1 MVTPRLRLGQLLVD
15 ARMITQD
22 ALERTLEQ
30 QRTDGRRLGTLLV
43 EQGLINETQ
52 LTQILSHQLAVPWV
66 SLLHI
71 EFSRQ
76 LLNLVPHDV
85 AERYCLVPIYVR
97 HVRNQGETLYVAMD
111 DPTNEDGMKECM
123 AFSGLPVRAMI
134 APPSDIRNAIRVY
147 YGARARSAPP
157 PAPAKQAQVSE
168 PQSRARPADPPPSSE
183 LSGAPETAR
192 HAEDTP
198 LTPSTPEPLLLT
210 RPAMRSGARLVED
223 AGPAIETSDVDPSD
237 VGVMDD
243 ELAWE
248 APRPAAKEAR
258 SSPEERQIRGRPD
271 ERSRPTLKVAPT
283 PELLAAAQAARSA
296 QPAQPAQ
303 PAQAQFTQAAQA
315 QSTQAAQAQSTQAQA
330 AQPERRKT
338 MRPSSAP
345 GPVAAS
351 AADAAPSMDGAPT
364 SSTPAAALLGA
375 VLGRASAAARTVP
388 ESVPD
393 YGDEPPSER
402 EVRNIPAPQGRGRR
416 RMVSLTLLDG
426 TTITL
431 PARGSKSQQ
440 QPQQQR
446 KEAPSPR
453 ATAQSEPPPPP
464 TADDS
469 GLTARDLVSALRAV
483 SHGADASEILG
494 NNVRWEAMFAA
505 LLSLM
510 LKKHLIADW
519 EFVDE
524 LKKI

>member
-147 YGARARSAPP
+147 YGARARSVPP

-168 PQSRARPADPPPSSE
+168 PQSRARPADLPPSSE

-192 HAEDTP
+192 HADEPSSTSTSTP
-198 LTPSTPEPLLLT
+198 MPTSTPEPLLLT
-210 RPAMRSGARLVED
+210 RPVMRSGSRLVED

-248 APRPAAKEAR
+248 APRPAAREVR

-296 QPAQPAQ
+296 QPAQAAQ
-303 PAQAQFTQAAQA
+303 TTQAAQA
-315 QSTQAAQAQSTQAQA
+315 PSTQAAQAPSTQA

-338 MRPSSAP
+338 LRPSAAP
-345 GPVAAS
+345 GPAG
-351 AADAAPSMDGAPT
+351 DAAPSVDGAPT

-375 VLGRASAAARTVP
+375 VLGRASAAARAVP

-440 QPQQQR
+440 QQQQPR

-453 ATAQSEPPPPP
+453 STAASEPPPPP